1 MLEIRGD
8 GLTLFTNLTRYVV
21 VIWFATVDDR
31 GLRWKDRLWLR
42 REKSRD
48 YCRGMKSAS
57 KSSLEHSKLGLR
69 QPTPESS
76 DSPVYFSFFLS
87 LSLLIEHPNP
97 CHSTKTLLSYLT
109 IPLQPFVCSMFLPWC
124 FCLTLPFH
132 TQRSSFVSAAVV
144 RAHAQMHSAMP
155 SLCIRRATTLAGK
168 ERLPLFIL
176 PCFLFQLPLS

>member
-1 MLEIRGD
+1 M
-8 GLTLFTNLTRYVV
+8 FTNLTRYVV

-31 GLRWKDRLWLR
+31 VLRWKDRLWLR

-69 QPTPESS
+69 PPTPESS

-87 LSLLIEHPNP
+87 LSLLVQYHTPRHPTN
-97 CHSTKTLLSYLT
+97 TLLHYLAT
-109 IPLQPFVCSMFLPWC
+109 LLRSFVCSMSLSWC
-124 FCLTLPFH
+124 LCRTWPFH
-132 TQRSSFVSAAVV
+132 TQRSNFVSAAVV
-144 RAHAQMHSAMP
+144 RAHARMHSAMP

-176 PCFLFQLPLS
+176 PCFLLQLPLS